1 MIRPIALAAA
11 GAVLCLAG
19 ARAAEP
25 ISLHANN
32 AGELARLCGAS
43 PREPGGDAR
52 LNFCD
57 GFAQGAVD
65 VEMHYAG
72 ARKPF
77 CIPNPGPSRR
87 QTLGEFASWVRS
99 DPDRQS
105 MNAAAGLIR
114 FLGERF
120 PCRS

>member
-1 MIRPIALAAA
+1 MMRPIALVVA
-11 GAVLCLAG
+11 GAALCLAT

-25 ISLHANN
+25 INLRARN
-32 AGELARLCGAS
+32 AGELAGLCGAS
-43 PREPGGDAR
+43 PREAGADAR

-65 VEMHYAG
+65 VELHYAG
-72 ARKPF
+72 DKKPF
-77 CIPNPGPSRR
+77 CIPTNGPSRR
-87 QTLGEFASWVRS
+87 QTLAEFASWVHANPERG
-99 DPDRQS
+99 S
-105 MNAAAGLIR
+105 MDAAAGLIR